1 MEPDKF
7 RLTRFL
13 DAQENAYPTALRELR
28 AGKKRSHWIWYIFP
42 QLKGLGLS
50 STSEIYG
57 VTGLAEA
64 RAYLTNPI
72 LRQRL
77 LDATEAMLAHD
88 TFDAA
93 TILGELDALKF
104 RSCLTLFALADPD
117 EPIIA
122 KALKRFF
129 GGERDARTLELLRAQ
144 GDAS

>member
-13 DAQENAYPTALRELR
+13 DGQENSYPTALRELR
-28 AGKKRSHWIWYIFP
+28 AGKKKSHWIWYVFP

-50 STSEIYG
+50 STSAIYG
-57 VTGLAEA
+57 VNDLTEA

-77 LDATEAMLAHD
+77 IEATEAMLAHESLN
-88 TFDAA
+88 AA

-104 RSCLTLFALADPD
+104 RSCLTLFSLADPD
-117 EPIIA
+117 EPIFA
-122 KALKRFF
+122 KALERFF
-129 GGERDARTLELLRAQ
+129 GGERDARTLELLRARD
-144 GDAS
+144 DAS

>member
-64 RAYLTNPI
+64 RTYLTNPI

>member
-117 EPIIA
+117 EPIFT

>member
-117 EPIIA
+117 EPIFA